1 MDWEGFEMS
10 ASHTILIV
18 DDDPAIL
25 MGLTL
30 KIKRHGYQVITAK
43 DGNEGVQKV
52 KESKPDLVLS
62 DVMMP
67 FPDGFEMRRI
77 LRQDVQLA
85 SIPFIFLTARTDVQD
100 RLRGFREGADDY
112 ILKPFNADEVL
123 ARIDAVIQ
131 RIEAERNRGR
141 EQMKEQAH
149 KEMEKLKQEI
159 LQNYHHELSTPLTNI
174 LLPLEIAIN
183 KKLESTEEQTRFIRM
198 ALSNASRLESLTTDL
213 ILLSSIDQGIL
224 NTIRQP
230 TDIKVHLLN
239 PIRNRLERYTAKEL
253 KFFQDI
259 KVDKEIRAPRR
270 EFSHAVLHLVDNAL
284 KFSPDRGKVN
294 LTIKQVENGL
304 SISVQDDG
312 PGIPPEL
319 RGKVFERFYQI
330 SGGDIRKYEGLGVG
344 LTIARAVFESNGGF
358 VRIIEGAQ
366 GCCVQALLPN

>member
-1 MDWEGFEMS
+1 MNG
-10 ASHTILIV
+10 SHTILIV
-18 DDDPAIL
+18 DDDPSIL

-43 DGNEGVQKV
+43 DGNEGIQKV
-52 KESKPDLVLS
+52 KDCGPDLVLS

-141 EQMKEQAH
+141 EQMKEQTQQDL
-149 KEMEKLKQEI
+149 EKLKQEI

-183 KKLESTEEQTRFIRM
+183 KKLESPEEQTKFLRI
-198 ALSNASRLESLTTDL
+198 ALSNANRLESLTTDL
-213 ILLSSIDQGIL
+213 ILLSSIDQGNL

-230 TDIKVHLLN
+230 IDIRVHLHN
-239 PIRNRLERYTAKEL
+239 PIRNRLERYTTKEL
-253 KFFQDI
+253 EFKFLQDI
-259 KVDKEIRAPRR
+259 TANKEIRAPRR
-270 EFSHAVLHLVDNAL
+270 EFTHAVLHLVDNAL
-284 KFSPDRGKVN
+284 KFSPDKGKVS
-294 LTIKQVENGL
+294 LTMKSVEHGL
-304 SISVQDDG
+304 SISVQDEG
-312 PGIPPEL
+312 PGIPPDLQE
-319 RGKVFERFYQI
+319 KVFERFYQV
-330 SGGDIRKYEGLGVG
+330 SAGDMRKYEGLGVG

-358 VRIIEGAQ
+358 VRIVDSAK

>member
-1 MDWEGFEMS
+1 MAGNN
-10 ASHTILIV
+10 TILIV

-43 DGNEGVQKV
+43 DGNEGIQKV
-52 KESKPDLVLS
+52 RDNKPDLVLS

-100 RLRGFREGADDY
+100 RLRGFKEGADDY
-112 ILKPFNADEVL
+112 ILKPFDADEVL
-123 ARIDAVIQ
+123 ARINAVIQ
-131 RIEAERNRGR
+131 RVEAERDRGR
-141 EQMKEQAH
+141 EQMKEQAQN
-149 KEMEKLKQEI
+149 EVEKLKHEI

-183 KKLESTEEQTRFIRM
+183 KKLENPEEQTRFIRM
-198 ALSNASRLESLTTDL
+198 ALSNANRLESLTTDL
-213 ILLSSIDQGIL
+213 ILLSSIDQGNL

-230 TDIKVHLLN
+230 IDTNLHLLN
-239 PIRNRLERYTAKEL
+239 PMMKRLERYSAKKLGFLHNITIYE
-253 KFFQDI
+253 
-259 KVDKEIRAPRR
+259 EIRAPRR

-284 KFSPDRGKVN
+284 KFSPDKGRVTFTMK
-294 LTIKQVENGL
+294 TIENGL
-304 SISVQDDG
+304 SILVQDEG

-319 RGKVFERFYQI
+319 REKVFERFFQV
-330 SGGDIRKYEGLGVG
+330 SRGDTRKHEGLGVG
-344 LTIARAVFESNGGF
+344 LTVARAVFESNGGS
-358 VRIIEGAQ
+358 VHIKDSVQ
-366 GCCVQALLPN
+366 GCCVEVILPN

>member
-1 MDWEGFEMS
+1 MID
-10 ASHTILIV
+10 SHTILIV

-43 DGNEGVQKV
+43 DGHEGIQKV
-52 KESKPDLVLS
+52 KDNKPDLVLS

-77 LRQDVQLA
+77 LRQDEELA

-131 RIEAERNRGR
+131 RVEAERNRGR
-141 EQMKEQAH
+141 EQMKEQARR
-149 KEMEKLKQEI
+149 EVEKLKQEI

-183 KKLESTEEQTRFIRM
+183 KKLESSEEQTRFIRM
-198 ALSNASRLESLTTDL
+198 ALSNANRLESLTTDL
-213 ILLSSIDQGIL
+213 ILLSSIDQGNL
-224 NTIRQP
+224 NNIRQP
-230 TDIKVHLLN
+230 IDVNVHLLN
-239 PIRNRLERYTAKEL
+239 PIKNRLERYTSKGLE
-253 KFFQDI
+253 FIPDI
-259 KVDKEIRAPRR
+259 ALHAQISAPRR
-270 EFSHAVLHLVDNAL
+270 ELTHSILHLVDNAL
-284 KFSPDRGKVN
+284 KFSPDQGKVS
-294 LTIKQVENGL
+294 LTMKTNKNGL
-304 SISVQDDG
+304 SISVQDNG
-312 PGIPPEL
+312 AGIPSEL
-319 RGKVFERFYQI
+319 REKVFERFYQV
-330 SGGDIRKYEGLGVG
+330 SGGDMRKYEGLGVG

-358 VRIIEGAQ
+358 VRIVDSTY
-366 GCCVQALLPN
+366 GCCVQALFPN